1 MKEEEWPNEE
11 SFKKSIE
18 KIWVKNFGDRRQE
31 IVFIGLKSQMD
42 ENIIKKKL
50 DGYLIKNYS
59 INFKNS
65 LKFKD
70 PFPEWFK
77 NNK

>member
-1 MKEEEWPNEE
+1 
-11 SFKKSIE
+11 
-18 KIWVKNFGDRRQE
+18 
-31 IVFIGLKSQMD
+31 MD

-70 PFPEWFK
+70 PFQNGLKIINKIELLRTIIFK
-77 NNK
+77 YFCYTYSK